1 MKALEDLSYPHS
13 RFSKVGGVSESE
25 LARLEISFCF
35 LTNFEFKTSK
45 EALLAH
51 AISLKEISSLQGSAN
66 FVPRMPKSK
75 KQHVS
80 VVSVPVQE
88 TVVEVTADA

>member
-35 LTNFEFKTSK
+35 LTNFELTTTK
-45 EALLAH
+45 EILLEH
-51 AISLKEISSLQGSAN
+51 AISLKEISSLQGSVN
-66 FVPRMPKSK
+66 FVPKMPGKAK
-75 KQHVS
+75 RRVN
-80 VVSVPVQE
+80 VQE
-88 TVVEVTADA
+88 TVKEVTAGV

>member
-13 RFSKVGGVSESE
+13 RFSKVGGVSEGE

-45 EALLAH
+45 EMLLDH
-51 AISLKEISSLQGSAN
+51 AISLKEISSLQGGMN
-66 FVPRMPKSK
+66 FVPRMPLRKRKSNNV
-75 KQHVS
+75 QDS
-80 VVSVPVQE
+80 VQE
-88 TVVEVTADA
+88 IIADA

>member
-13 RFSKVGGVSESE
+13 RFSKVGGVSENE

-45 EALLAH
+45 ETLLQH
-51 AISLKEISSLQGSAN
+51 AISLKEISSLQGSMN
-66 FVPRMPKSK
+66 FVPRLPLRAKRRSN
-75 KQHVS
+75 VG
-80 VVSVPVQE
+80 VQE
-88 TVVEVTADA
+88 KLLEVTADA

>member
-13 RFSKVGGVSESE
+13 RFAKVGGVSENE

-45 EALLAH
+45 ETLLDH
-51 AISLKEISSLQGSAN
+51 AIGLKELSAMQGAVG
-66 FVPRMPKSK
+66 FVPRMPLKSK
-75 KQHVS
+75 RRNP
-80 VVSVPVQE
+80 PVQE
-88 TVVEVTADA
+88 AVLEVTADA